1 MGVLLVSVC
10 VRAYFK
16 NIGLFTFPAPLLLFP
31 TYINL
36 GKKDIKLHQW
46 IQQVIQLSATCGSPL
61 NPFLEAFLKMQILS
75 EIKAILPVFVL

>member
-36 GKKDIKLHQW
+36 GKKDIKLHQ
-46 IQQVIQLSATCGSPL
+46 
-61 NPFLEAFLKMQILS
+61 
-75 EIKAILPVFVL
+75 